1 MLLTQAT
8 AQAVHILSHPSL
20 GVGKIICSLVEAG
33 KVTRH
38 TCLYMSLH
46 VRTGQIVT
54 KEERDGD
61 RELRAKQPGESGE
74 GRDPRWS
81 CRSSHDRTAE
91 IREMLNGFVTFT
103 QHFVTKLNLR
113 NLSTLHSA
121 EKNL

>member
-1 MLLTQAT
+1 MYFFLLLTQAT

-91 IREMLNGFVTFT
+91 
-103 QHFVTKLNLR
+103 NLR
-113 NLSTLHSA
+113 DVKWFRHVHTIFCD
-121 EKNL
+121 KT